1 MQLAGKTA
9 VVTGG
14 GAGIGSDIVRQLAVE
29 GARVI
34 SVDWNEEDNCQ
45 VAASVRATGG
55 QCEARTAD
63 VSSST
68 DVKRIFEGIGPVD
81 ILVNNAAFSKGDGF
95 LLDISEQIWDQML
108 AICLKSA
115 FLCTQAAL
123 SSMVERR
130 AGAIV
135 NISSVNA
142 LSGIHLA
149 AYSAAKGGVLSLT
162 KVLTAQ
168 YGRYGIRINAICP
181 GTILSQS
188 SRIYYEAN
196 PEVTTELKALYP
208 AEKFGST
215 SDIASAVL
223 FLVSEQASFI
233 NGAVLAVD
241 GGLSAVH
248 QLPSLRKPTQS

>member
-45 VAASVRATGG
+45 VAASVRAAGG

-95 LLDISEQIWDQML
+95 LLDISEKIWDQTL
-108 AICLKSA
+108 AICLKSV
-115 FLCTQAAL
+115 FL
-123 SSMVERR
+123 
-130 AGAIV
+130 
-135 NISSVNA
+135 
-142 LSGIHLA
+142 
-149 AYSAAKGGVLSLT
+149 
-162 KVLTAQ
+162 
-168 YGRYGIRINAICP
+168 
-181 GTILSQS
+181 
-188 SRIYYEAN
+188 
-196 PEVTTELKALYP
+196 
-208 AEKFGST
+208 
-215 SDIASAVL
+215 IASAVL

-233 NGAVLAVD
+233 NGAVLTID

-248 QLPSLRKPTQS
+248 QLPSLRKTTKS